1 VYLAAVRLWA
11 WDWAWRAAQWCGVC
25 ERERLV
31 QRGVEDD
38 WLRFQNS
45 DKPNKDSDVTKP
57 AHAHHHNTP
66 DARIYPPPPTA
77 APNFLLHLC
86 APSSSTPCINAAHF
100 TCRSCLAAAPA
111 ALVAPL
117 SAAHQSSPDLTTTTT
132 SPRHRLHPRTTIPPT
147 LVLCAALDIKSI
159 VIVGNIARRYRCRW
173 ASAGQT
179 TKGLPSQS
187 LQLAVTALSYHNS
200 PLHLL
205 SRRSL
210 ASQRA

>member
-1 VYLAAVRLWA
+1 MGMGLGLEGCAVVWGL
-11 WDWAWRAAQWCGVC
+11 RA
-25 ERERLV
+25 REA
-31 QRGVEDD
+31 GATGGEDD

-66 DARIYPPPPTA
+66 DARIYPPTA
-77 APNFLLHLC
+77 APNFLLYLC

-147 LVLCAALDIKSI
+147 RVLCAALDIKSI

-187 LQLAVTALSYHNS
+187 RQLAVTALSYHKS
-200 PLHLL
+200 PLHLV